1 MWRLL
6 LNVFA
11 KSTRWEL
18 CAVQKNVCHKLFWTN
33 YEDKRTVISHS
44 DTHSVFVLWEG
55 RGGAGGNH
63 SGLGCW
69 RCFLRWRTKKYTL
82 TEWPGTR
89 PLNTDQWNV
98 TIGPY
103 CLYCLHREI
112 VKPTK
117 MLSFLLSD
125 CSNIVHSIISSLA
138 AACRSCSGKAGGG
151 GGPTYQPYA
160 WFLNTVF
167 SYQEI
172 YYISAT
178 TWPNF
183 SQDLQHF

>member
-1 MWRLL
+1 MTTNGPSFFSL
-6 LNVFA
+6 
-11 KSTRWEL
+11 SHTRCL
-18 CAVQKNVCHKLFWTN
+18 YCG
-33 YEDKRTVISHS
+33 RRGG
-44 DTHSVFVLWEG
+44 EG
-55 RGGAGGNH
+55 RNH

-69 RCFLRWRTKKYTL
+69 RCFPRWRTKKYTL
-82 TEWPGTR
+82 TEWAGPAG

-183 SQDLQHF
+183 SQDLQHFLTIKPTIYIAIVDWDKATIVKRAPSS